1 MSPILIPFGLAVLL
15 TSDPGQSANTAGR
28 QALAVVEI
36 DAGAR
41 VEVATQEKTIRGRL
55 DSVTFDALFVT
66 TPGGQER
73 IPLSTVQTVTRVGD
87 PLFNGSFIGAAIGGA
102 ASVALVYKICS
113 NTQCADTSSNLDPRL
128 ILLGTAI
135 GTGIGALM
143 DRSSSAR
150 TLVYRTGAGQILR
163 IRDATSLGPVHPMI
177 LVRTGWARL
186 TDDEG
191 SLGHGASVGTAVT
204 VPIRPRVGLQV
215 EYARHTRA
223 RRLEFGGGFFG
234 TEQLVT
240 AKTLFYLLSGERV
253 RPYAGLGLGFID
265 STRRSELPTL
275 PGPRSIP
282 GPLIVYRNHTRGAVL
297 GFAAG
302 ADARVAGRLHMLG
315 DLTADFGSPGALAS
329 TRLTI
334 GAGWR
339 F

>member
-1 MSPILIPFGLAVLL
+1 MSPVLIPFGLALLL
-15 TSDPGQSANTAGR
+15 TSDPGQSAPTGER
-28 QALAVVEI
+28 QAVAVEI
-36 DAGAR
+36 DAGTR

-55 DSVTFDALFVT
+55 DSVTPDALFVKT
-66 TPGGQER
+66 SGGQER
-73 IPLSTVQTVTRVGD
+73 IPLSTVQAVTRVGD
-87 PLFNGSFIGAAIGGA
+87 PLFNGSFVGAAIGGA
-102 ASVALVYKICS
+102 ASIALVYQICS

-143 DRSSSAR
+143 DSSSAAR
-150 TLVYRTGAGQILR
+150 TLVYRSRAGQILR
-163 IRDATSLGPVHPMI
+163 LRDATSFAPVRPMI

-191 SLGHGASVGTAVT
+191 SLGHGASVGTAIF
-204 VPIRPRVGLQV
+204 VPIRPRVGLQI
-215 EYARHTRA
+215 EYARQTRA

-240 AKTLFYLLSGERV
+240 AKTLFYFLSGEKV

-265 STRRSELPTL
+265 SARRSELPIL
-275 PGPRSIP
+275 SGPGSNP
-282 GPLIVYRNHTRGAVL
+282 GPLIVHHNHTRGAVL

-315 DLTADFGSPGALAS
+315 DLTADFGGPGALAS

-334 GAGWR
+334 GVGWR